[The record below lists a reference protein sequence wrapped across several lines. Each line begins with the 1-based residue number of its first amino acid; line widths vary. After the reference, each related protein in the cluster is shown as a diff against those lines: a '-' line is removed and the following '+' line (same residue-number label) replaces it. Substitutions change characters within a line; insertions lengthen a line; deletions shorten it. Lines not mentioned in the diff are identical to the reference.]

1 MLKPISGYLT
11 ISITNIMYNGS
22 EWIIWSD
29 ISCLCTPTNIYQKSH
44 WFISIKMKCINDKLY
59 RWMTNSSFVNKM
71 EIFYSG
77 TGSTWQGV
85 HNAGSNYDCKSAYK
99 STRKEDIFILI
110 GIFLSLLRHVQR
122 MCYNLFIVLSIKS
135 INFRYGNNVRVRID
149 ESFNIKLKSHL
160 YFIIYWPVYL
170 WNVSALIQIKMYF
183 DLQIM
188 NIPLVSLWQYGII

>member
-1 MLKPISGYLT
+1 MTSFID
-11 ISITNIMYNGS
+11 
-22 EWIIWSD
+22 EW
-29 ISCLCTPTNIYQKSH
+29 PTH
-44 WFISIKMKCINDKLY
+44 
-59 RWMTNSSFVNKM
+59 
-71 EIFYSG
+71 
-77 TGSTWQGV
+77 
-85 HNAGSNYDCKSAYK
+85 
-99 STRKEDIFILI
+99 
-110 GIFLSLLRHVQR
+110 LSLTRWRFFIRGPEARDKEYTTLVQIMTVNLLTRVQERRTPLYSLASFSVCCRHVQR

-135 INFRYGNNVRVRID
+135 INFRYGNNVPVRIE